1 MNKKTVL
8 IVSGAA
14 GISLLAGW
22 FLHGML
28 GGKGGGRPGMGAM
41 QMPPATV
48 TVKTVLKSHI
58 QPADEYIAKVEPVED
73 VMIRSEVSGY
83 IAAVHFEEG
92 GTVKEGDLLFK
103 IDEEDYKARVGLCKA
118 QVAKA
123 EASLDR
129 YAKILRRLESADAR
143 SISRADMDSAESAFL
158 SAQAAFKRAKVS
170 LDYTEIR
177 APVSGQIGAAKVTK
191 GNYVTSSSGALA
203 RIVQMDPVR
212 VTFSLTDRDYLKF
225 RQQEIAGSA
234 ETRVAQVR
242 LPGGTV
248 LPAVGK
254 KDFDDN
260 AINPD
265 TGTIAV
271 RYLFNNRDGLLIPG
285 GYVTALLRNQNSE
298 KGIKIPQKA
307 LLVDQQG
314 SYVMTADEK
323 GMVSPVRIV
332 TGAQVGT
339 DVVVLLG
346 LKEGDRIIV
355 DGVQKTRP
363 GATVNVIQAEDK

>member
-92 GTVKEGDLLFK
+92 GTVKEGDLLFT
-103 IDEEDYKARVGLCKA
+103 IDRRSYQAAADA
-118 QVAKA
+118 A
-123 EASLDR
+123 EAELSRAQKLYDR
-129 YAKILRRLESADAR
+129 MKNADAR

-323 GMVSPVRIV
+323 GIVSPVRIV
-332 TGAQVGT
+332 TGAQIGT

>member
-92 GTVKEGDLLFK
+92 GTVKEGDLLFT
-103 IDEEDYKARVGLCKA
+103 IDRRSYQAAADA
-118 QVAKA
+118 A
-123 EASLDR
+123 EAELSRAQKLYDR
-129 YAKILRRLESADAR
+129 MKNADAR

-323 GMVSPVRIV
+323 GIVSPVRIV
-332 TGAQVGT
+332 TGAQIGT

-355 DGVQKTRP
+355 DGVQKTRL

>member
-1 MNKKTVL
+1 MNKKIVL

-14 GISLLAGW
+14 GVSLLAGW

-92 GTVKEGDLLFK
+92 GTVKEGDLLFT
-103 IDEEDYKARVGLCKA
+103 IDRRSYQAAADA
-118 QVAKA
+118 A
-123 EASLDR
+123 EAELSRAQKLYDR
-129 YAKILRRLESADAR
+129 MKNADTR

-177 APVSGQIGAAKVTK
+177 AAVSGQIGAAKVTK

-260 AINPD
+260 AINPE

-314 SYVMTADEK
+314 GYVMTADEK

-332 TGAQVGT
+332 TGAQIGT
-339 DVVVLLG
+339 DVLVLLG

-363 GATVNVIQAEDK
+363 GATVNVIQAEAK

>member
-22 FLHGML
+22 FIHGMV

-92 GTVKEGDLLFK
+92 GTVKEGDLLFT
-103 IDEEDYKARVGLCKA
+103 IDRRSYQAAADA
-118 QVAKA
+118 A
-123 EASLDR
+123 EAELSRAQKLYDR
-129 YAKILRRLESADAR
+129 MKNADAR

-332 TGAQVGT
+332 TGAQIGT

>member
-22 FLHGML
+22 FIHGMV

-92 GTVKEGDLLFK
+92 GTVKEGDLLFT
-103 IDEEDYKARVGLCKA
+103 IDRRSYQAAADA
-118 QVAKA
+118 A
-123 EASLDR
+123 EAELSRAQKLYDR
-129 YAKILRRLESADAR
+129 MKNADAR

-323 GMVSPVRIV
+323 GIVSPVRIV
-332 TGAQVGT
+332 TGAQIGT

>member
-14 GISLLAGW
+14 GVSLLAGW

-48 TVKTVLKSHI
+48 AVKTVLKSHI

-92 GTVKEGDLLFK
+92 GTVKEGDLLFT
-103 IDEEDYKARVGLCKA
+103 IDRRSYQAAADA
-118 QVAKA
+118 A
-123 EASLDR
+123 EAELSRAQKLYDR
-129 YAKILRRLESADAR
+129 MKNADAR

-323 GMVSPVRIV
+323 GIVSPVRIV
-332 TGAQVGT
+332 TGAQIGT

>member
-22 FLHGML
+22 FIHGMV

-92 GTVKEGDLLFK
+92 GTVKEGDLLFT
-103 IDEEDYKARVGLCKA
+103 IDRRSYQAAADA
-118 QVAKA
+118 A
-123 EASLDR
+123 EAELSRAQKLYDR
-129 YAKILRRLESADAR
+129 MKNADAR

-323 GMVSPVRIV
+323 GIVSPVRIV
-332 TGAQVGT
+332 TGAQIGT

-355 DGVQKTRP
+355 DGVQKTRL

>member
-1 MNKKTVL
+1 MV
-8 IVSGAA
+8 
-14 GISLLAGW
+14 
-22 FLHGML
+22 

-92 GTVKEGDLLFK
+92 GTVKEGDLLFT
-103 IDEEDYKARVGLCKA
+103 IDRRSYQAAADA
-118 QVAKA
+118 A
-123 EASLDR
+123 EAELSRAQKLYDR
-129 YAKILRRLESADAR
+129 MKNADAR

-332 TGAQVGT
+332 TGAQIGT